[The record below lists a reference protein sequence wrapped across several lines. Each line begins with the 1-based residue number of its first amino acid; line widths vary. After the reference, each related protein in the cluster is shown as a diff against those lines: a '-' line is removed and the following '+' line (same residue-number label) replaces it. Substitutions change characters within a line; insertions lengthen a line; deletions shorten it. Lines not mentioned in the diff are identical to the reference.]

1 MKSKILVFFSSDI
14 YPKGGMRDLVGEAGS
29 IEEAESMIIKLQ
41 AKNDDPNGLLC
52 WWQLVERDSLQIIKR
67 SEDE

>member
-14 YPKGGMRDLVGEAGS
+14 YPKGGMRDLVGEANS
-29 IEEAESMIIKLQ
+29 LEEAESMIIKLQ
-41 AKNDDPNGLLC
+41 ARNDDPNGLLC